1 MAGSRQAET
10 VKNQNENCWGR
21 TVGTVGI
28 NLRQGGK
35 RRIRWGPLLNT
46 QQVYVNNLVVGSQ
59 TALRPGE
66 QDMAEA
72 NFTERGTGAES
83 VEVKFRHPDREDYR
97 LEPQSPLYKRGVDNQ
112 VTRLV
117 THDFYGLLCFPD
129 GGRTVG
135 AYRLDSAPRPNSGTL
150 VEVEFQDGE
159 LRRLYE
165 IVP

>member
-1 MAGSRQAET
+1 
-10 VKNQNENCWGR
+10 
-21 TVGTVGI
+21 
-28 NLRQGGK
+28 
-35 RRIRWGPLLNT
+35 
-46 QQVYVNNLVVGSQ
+46 
-59 TALRPGE
+59 
-66 QDMAEA
+66 
-72 NFTERGTGAES
+72 
-83 VEVKFRHPDREDYR
+83 
-97 LEPQSPLYKRGVDNQ
+97 VDNQ